1 MRSLIGAAAIGTHLV
16 QRDTGRAMSHSVV
29 EVLRRMFEL
38 FSEQELDWDALF
50 ELVDPDIVWEV
61 RSDFPDAGIYTGYEG
76 LRRLS
81 AAFDEV
87 VEETWYLP
95 LEYIHIGSH
104 VVVPLRWGG
113 LGSGSG
119 ATFAEREETWV
130 FTLRDGK
137 IHYVREYATKKEAL
151 EAAAVRE

>member
-1 MRSLIGAAAIGTHLV
+1 MA
-16 QRDTGRAMSHSVV
+16 QQVV
-29 EVLRRMFEL
+29 EVLRRIFEL
-38 FSEQELDWDALF
+38 FSEREMDWDALF
-50 ELVDPDIVWEV
+50 QLVDPDIVWEV
-61 RSDFPDAGIYTGYEG
+61 RSDFPDAGIYTGHEG

-81 AAFDEV
+81 AAFDEAV
-87 VEETWYLP
+87 RETWYLP

-113 LGSGSG
+113 LGMGSG

-137 IHYVREYATKKEAL
+137 IRHVREYATKEEAL
-151 EAAAVRE
+151 EAAALPE

>member
-1 MRSLIGAAAIGTHLV
+1 
-16 QRDTGRAMSHSVV
+16 MSHRVV

-38 FSEQELDWDALF
+38 FSERELDWDALF
-50 ELVDPDIVWEV
+50 ALVDPDVVWEV

-81 AAFDEV
+81 AAFDEA
-87 VEETWYLP
+87 VEQTWYLP
-95 LEYIHIGSH
+95 LEYIHIGSR

-113 LGSGSG
+113 LGIGSG

-130 FTLRDGK
+130 FTMRDGK
-137 IHYVREYATKKEAL
+137 IRQVREYATKNEAL
-151 EAAAVRE
+151 EAAAARE